1 MDFPGEYA
9 KRKLYIPFRLR
20 RCSIS
25 IPTSWHWICGPFSP
39 SQSPVSTLL
48 HVSSI
53 HMHRRSFPIQTCDSS
68 LNISLLH
75 WYWFVHHLF
84 PLLPGNGYL
93 FQDDNAPVHRAR
105 STKEY
110 VARTRLKNISWPAKS
125 PDLNVIENIW
135 LYIKAKLEI
144 RIHKINSNSDLFWE
158 IFRIWQTILLTCI
171 KLTNLYDSF
180 PRRILNV
187 ITMKGHLTKY

>member
-1 MDFPGEYA
+1 MYGGNVEKGGDRTLWRRERTANSVSWCGDGYA
-9 KRKLYIPFRLR
+9 TTAKAEGNINADKY
-20 RCSIS
+20 IS
-25 IPTSWHWICGPFSP
+25 ILGDNIWPVIWHF
-39 SQSPVSTLL
+39 
-48 HVSSI
+48 
-53 HMHRRSFPIQTCDSS
+53 
-68 LNISLLH
+68 
-75 WYWFVHHLF
+75 
-84 PLLPGNGYL
+84 PGNGYL